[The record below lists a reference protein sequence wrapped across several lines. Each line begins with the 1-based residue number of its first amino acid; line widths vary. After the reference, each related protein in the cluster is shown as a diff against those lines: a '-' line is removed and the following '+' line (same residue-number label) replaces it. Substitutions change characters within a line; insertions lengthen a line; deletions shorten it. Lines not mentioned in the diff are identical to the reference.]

1 MFDII
6 LTNRF
11 RENEQNKKG
20 SMMRNP
26 LKKIGVSAL
35 ALTLASGS
43 FGAFEFAQGVS
54 APQNSPSRAAFA
66 PMVGDD
72 SAFAVCVTLDKEQVT
87 GLIDAVLDQ
96 FVQVSGANS
105 EPFIKLK
112 GLIEPYKADPFKDAP
127 PDVRSFM
134 KDSGLYDARLQWGV
148 MSCEN
153 MPQGD
158 DFKPRGLAIA
168 IAGNVDFERLMAALR
183 KKCVED
189 PEDAVEITEVTV
201 AGEKAYHFVPQNAAT
216 AEKAKRDGLD
226 PYVAWLDG
234 QLAVMAQSLDV
245 LEKQIRLYRSGSR
258 KNSSL
263 VGFSPARGSVARIFC
278 SDFGRL
284 LRQNAKNTRAMTAVI
299 PNGEEILFGL
309 KDFVLDV
316 TASPAGT
323 LGGSIRIN
331 AESGEH
337 AEVLRTLAKTGLMVG
352 RAQLAQAPEKP
363 VDLLKVLEAVKVGG
377 VGNSFEIS
385 IDTSLPDIVKAVYPF
400 MLKEK
405 GSEEPRT
412 RRSRRQMK
420 SYSDG
425 DLK

>member
-1 MFDII
+1 
-6 LTNRF
+6 
-11 RENEQNKKG
+11 
-20 SMMRNP
+20 MMRNP

-43 FGAFEFAQGVS
+43 FGAFEFARGVS
-54 APQNSPSRAAFA
+54 ASPNSPSRAAFA
-66 PMVGDD
+66 PMVRND

-105 EPFIKLK
+105 EPFVQLK
-112 GLIEPYKADPFKDAP
+112 GLVEPYKADPFKDAP
-127 PDVRSFM
+127 PEVRSFM
-134 KDSGLYDARLQWGV
+134 KDGGLYDARLQWGV
-148 MSCEN
+148 ASCEDL
-153 MPQGD
+153 PQGD
-158 DFKPRGLAIA
+158 DLKPKGIA
-168 IAGNVDFERLMAALR
+168 FAVAGNVDFERFMAALR
-183 KKCVED
+183 KKCAED

-201 AGEKAYHFVPQNAAT
+201 AGEKAYHFVPQKAAT
-216 AEKAKRDGLD
+216 AEKAKRDGID

-234 QLAVMAQSLDV
+234 QLVVMALSPDV
-245 LEKQIRLYRSGSR
+245 FEKQIRLYRGGSR
-258 KNSSL
+258 KISPL
-263 VGFSPARGSVARIFC
+263 VGFTPARGSVARIFC
-278 SDFGRL
+278 SDFGKL
-284 LRQNAKNTRAMTAVI
+284 LRLNAKDARAMTAVI

-323 LGGSIRIN
+323 LGVSIRIN
-331 AESGEH
+331 ADSDEH

-377 VGNSFEIS
+377 VGKSFEIS
-385 IDTSLPDIVKAVYPF
+385 IDTSLSDVVKAVYPF
-400 MLKEK
+400 MLKE
-405 GSEEPRT
+405 SEGPKARS
-412 RRSRRQMK
+412 SRRQTK

-425 DLK
+425 DMK